1 MAFAA
6 ARGAGRVTVGIA
18 AAVLAAAL
26 LHASWQAL
34 VKVSGDGVV
43 ALAGMNLVSGAV
55 ALSLLPFVALPT
67 PAAALIIAAS
77 LFLHAGYKITLA
89 SLYARA
95 ELSVGYPL
103 ARGLT
108 PVFAALLALVFLG
121 EVPGHGTTAGV
132 LAIAAGI
139 AILVRRWVSAAS
151 LGAAVAVGL
160 FVASYSTLDAYGVRI
175 NGDWLGF
182 TAWLIAAD
190 SAMFVAYARVTRGRK
205 ATVLWRGAW
214 GRTLVSG
221 LLGLASFAVFMWAL
235 ARAQVGA
242 VAALRETSIVF
253 AAAIG
258 SLALKE
264 RMTQARA
271 VSTALVAGGA
281 AAIALVR

>member
-1 MAFAA
+1 MTAS
-6 ARGAGRVTVGIA
+6 VA

-34 VKVSGDGVV
+34 VKSSGDGVV

-55 ALSLLPFVALPT
+55 ALSLLPFVAPPT
-67 PAAALIIAAS
+67 PVAALVIAGS
-77 LFLHAGYKITLA
+77 LFLHSGYKIALA
-89 SLYARA
+89 RLYSRA
-95 ELSVGYPL
+95 ELGVGYPL

-108 PVFAALLALVFLG
+108 PIFATFLAFAFLG
-121 EVPGHGTTAGV
+121 EVPSALTAVGV
-132 LAIAAGI
+132 AAISAGI
-139 AILVRRWVSAAS
+139 AILVLRRVSVAS
-151 LGAAVAVGL
+151 LVAAAAVGL
-160 FVASYSTLDAYGVRI
+160 SVAAYSALDAYGVRA

-182 TAWLIAAD
+182 TAWLVAAD
-190 SAMFVAYARVTRGRK
+190 SAVFITYALATRGRRVT
-205 ATVLWRGAW
+205 AQWSAAP

-235 ARAQVGA
+235 SRAQVGA

-253 AAAIG
+253 AAVLG

-264 RMTQARA
+264 RMSRARA